1 MKNSRLMT
9 SPLCILSL
17 SLALSFFAF
26 LIRKGEVDDES
37 RVLSFLILP
46 SSVRFTIDAAV
57 GWDLVESSVFE
68 SLFMLSII
76 MFERTACLRFDS
88 TRSKRRNLCKEK
100 RISFFYWCLFY
111 VFIYILF
118 FFALSLSVSRSLSI
132 DFISKCT
139 SNRLLSIARENN
151 TSIDVVY
158 GKNLLFFSALPPS
171 IIDPFSLMII
181 KTKIFQWSI
190 WSNGEY
196 ICCCFVYC
204 CRTIWHDVI
213 HVCFVKKTSIKERNH
228 WENNER
234 NWNETTYSQ

>member
-100 RISFFYWCLFY
+100 RISFFY
-111 VFIYILF
+111 
-118 FFALSLSVSRSLSI
+118 
-132 DFISKCT
+132 
-139 SNRLLSIARENN
+139 
-151 TSIDVVY
+151 
-158 GKNLLFFSALPPS
+158 
-171 IIDPFSLMII
+171 
-181 KTKIFQWSI
+181 
-190 WSNGEY
+190 
-196 ICCCFVYC
+196 
-204 CRTIWHDVI
+204 
-213 HVCFVKKTSIKERNH
+213 
-228 WENNER
+228 
-234 NWNETTYSQ
+234 